1 MRASSCTGI
10 ATITRQQ
17 GGPAGPRSLE
27 HALARW
33 EARFSVGEYL
43 FGERPN
49 AYLASKAALLGKGS
63 RALSIA
69 DGEGRNSVWMA
80 EQGLRVDA
88 FDFSPTAVA
97 KAERLAANRGVRVG
111 FNVSETFAWSW
122 TPSSYDLVA
131 AIFIQF
137 ASPAERG
144 RLFALIKRTLRLGG
158 LLILQGY
165 RQEQLKY
172 GTGGPPE
179 ADHLYTEAMIR
190 AALQDMD
197 ILELRCYDERVDE
210 GKGHAG
216 MSALMG
222 AVARKR

>member
-1 MRASSCTGI
+1 MT
-10 ATITRQQ
+10 QQ
-17 GGPAGPRSLE
+17 PGGRTEPHSLE
-27 HALARW
+27 TALVRW

-43 FGERPN
+43 FGEHPN
-49 AYLASKAALLGKGS
+49 AYLASKAGQFVKGS

-69 DGEGRNSVWMA
+69 DGEGRNSIWLA

-97 KAERLAANRGVRVG
+97 KAERLALSRGVRVG
-111 FNVSETFAWSW
+111 FNVCETFAWTW
-122 TPSSYDLVA
+122 APSAYDLVA

-137 ASPAERG
+137 ASPAVREK
-144 RLFALIKRTLRLGG
+144 LFPLIKQTLKPGG

-165 RQEQLKY
+165 RPEQLQY

-179 ADHLYTEAMIR
+179 RDHLYTEAMIR
-190 AALQDMD
+190 ELLNDMD
-197 ILELRCYDERVDE
+197 ILELRCYDEQVDE
-210 GKGHAG
+210 GRGHSG

-222 AVARKR
+222 VVARKRQA

>member
-1 MRASSCTGI
+1 MPQ
-10 ATITRQQ
+10 QQ
-17 GGPAGPRSLE
+17 GRPALTTDQ
-27 HALARW
+27 ALVRW

-49 AYLASKAALLGKGS
+49 AYLASKAALLRKNS

-69 DGEGRNSVWMA
+69 DGEGRNSVWLA

-88 FDFSPTAVA
+88 FDFSPTAVS
-97 KAERLAANRGVRVG
+97 KAERLAAKRGVRVG
-111 FNVSETFAWSW
+111 FNVCETFAWNW
-122 TPSSYDLVA
+122 APSAYDLVA

-137 ASPAERG
+137 ASPAEREK
-144 RLFALIKRTLRLGG
+144 LFPLILRTLKPGG

-165 RQEQLKY
+165 RVEQLKY

-190 AALQDMD
+190 EALAEME
-197 ILELRCYDERVDE
+197 IIELRSYDAPVDE

-222 AVARKR
+222 VLARKR

>member
-1 MRASSCTGI
+1 MTQ
-10 ATITRQQ
+10 QQ
-17 GGPAGPRSLE
+17 GGPNEPHSMQL
-27 HALARW
+27 ALVRW

-49 AYLASKAALLGKGS
+49 AYLASKAALFPKGG

-69 DGEGRNSVWMA
+69 DGEGRNSVWLA
-80 EQGLRVDA
+80 EHGLRVDA
-88 FDFSPTAVA
+88 FDFSPTAVGKA
-97 KAERLAANRGVRVG
+97 KRLAASHGVQAG
-111 FNVSETFAWSW
+111 FNVSELFAWNW
-122 TPSSYDLVA
+122 APSSYDLVA

-137 ASPAERG
+137 ASPAERE
-144 RLFALIKRTLRLGG
+144 RLFPLIEQTLKPGG

-165 RQEQLKY
+165 RPEQLKY

-179 ADHLYTEAMIR
+179 VENLYTEAMIR
-190 AALQDMD
+190 EALKDMD
-197 ILELRCYDERVDE
+197 ILELRCYDEPVDE

-222 AVARKR
+222 VVARKR

>member
-1 MRASSCTGI
+1 MS
-10 ATITRQQ
+10 QQ
-17 GGPAGPRSLE
+17 QDGPRGPRTLE
-27 HALARW
+27 QALVRW
-33 EARFSVGEYL
+33 ESRFSVGEYL

-49 AYLASKAALLGKGS
+49 AYLASKSALLAKGS

-69 DGEGRNSVWMA
+69 DGEGRNSVWLA

-97 KAERLAANRGVRVG
+97 KAQRLALSRGVRVD
-111 FNVSETFAWSW
+111 FNVAETFAWGW
-122 TPSSYDLVA
+122 APAAYDLVA

-137 ASPAERG
+137 ASPTVRE
-144 RLFALIKRTLRLGG
+144 RLFPLIMHTLKPGG

-165 RQEQLKY
+165 RAEQLTY

-179 ADHLYTEAMIR
+179 PDHLYTEPMIR
-190 AALQDMD
+190 GALKDMD
-197 ILELRCYDERVDE
+197 ILELCCYDEPVDE
-210 GKGHAG
+210 GKGHSG

-222 AVARKR
+222 VVARKL

>member
-1 MRASSCTGI
+1 MSQ
-10 ATITRQQ
+10 QQ
-17 GGPAGPRSLE
+17 GGPAGPPSHE
-27 HALARW
+27 HALVRW

-49 AYLASKAALLGKGS
+49 AYLASKAALITRGGT
-63 RALSIA
+63 ALSIA
-69 DGEGRNSVWMA
+69 DGEGRNSVWLA
-80 EQGLRVDA
+80 AQGLRVDA
-88 FDFSPTAVA
+88 FDFSPTAVR
-97 KAERLAANRGVRVG
+97 KAERLAAKRGVRVG
-111 FNVSETFAWSW
+111 FNVCEMFAWNW
-122 TPSSYDLVA
+122 APSTYDLVA

-137 ASPAERG
+137 ASPAEREK
-144 RLFALIKRTLRLGG
+144 LFPLMMQTLKPGG

-165 RQEQLKY
+165 RPEQLIY

-190 AALQDMD
+190 EALADMD
-197 ILELRCYDERVDE
+197 ILELRCYDEPVDE

-222 AVARKR
+222 VLARKR

>member
-1 MRASSCTGI
+1 MTQ
-10 ATITRQQ
+10 QQ

-27 HALARW
+27 QALVRW

-49 AYLASKAALLGKGS
+49 AYLASKAALLARGS

-69 DGEGRNSVWMA
+69 DGEGRNSVWLA

-88 FDFSPTAVA
+88 FDFSPTAVG
-97 KAERLAANRGVRVG
+97 KAERLAAGRGVRVG
-111 FNVSETFAWSW
+111 FNVSETFAWNW
-122 TPSSYDLVA
+122 TPCAYDLVA

-137 ASPAERG
+137 ASPAERE
-144 RLFALIKRTLRLGG
+144 RLFPLIMQTLNPGG

-165 RQEQLKY
+165 RPEQLKY

-190 AALQDMD
+190 EALKDMD
-197 ILELRCYDERVDE
+197 IVELRCYDEPVEE

-222 AVARKR
+222 VVARKR

>member
-1 MRASSCTGI
+1 MT
-10 ATITRQQ
+10 QQ
-17 GGPAGPRSLE
+17 RSGRTEPHSLE
-27 HALARW
+27 TALVRW

-49 AYLASKAALLGKGS
+49 AYLASKAGSLAKGS
-63 RALSIA
+63 RALSLA
-69 DGEGRNSVWMA
+69 DGEGRNSVWLA

-97 KAERLAANRGVRVG
+97 KAERLALGRGVRVG
-111 FNVSETFAWSW
+111 FNVCETFAWNW
-122 TPSSYDLVA
+122 APSAYDLVA

-137 ASPAERG
+137 ASPAVRE
-144 RLFALIKRTLRLGG
+144 RLFPLIKQTLKPGG

-165 RQEQLKY
+165 RTEQLQY

-179 ADHLYTEAMIR
+179 LDHLYTEALIR
-190 AALQDMD
+190 ELLQDME
-197 ILELRCYDERVDE
+197 IIELRCYDEPVDE
-210 GKGHAG
+210 GKGHSG

-222 AVARKR
+222 VVARKRQG

>member
-1 MRASSCTGI
+1 MA
-10 ATITRQQ
+10 QQ
-17 GGPAGPRSLE
+17 QSGPPGPRSLE
-27 HALARW
+27 HALVRW

-43 FGERPN
+43 FGVRPN
-49 AYLASKAALLGKGS
+49 AYLASKTGLLARGS

-69 DGEGRNSVWMA
+69 DGEGRNSVWLA
-80 EQGLRVDA
+80 EQGLQVDA
-88 FDFSPTAVA
+88 FDFSPTAVG
-97 KAERLAANRGVRVG
+97 KAERLAASRSVHVG
-111 FNVSETFAWSW
+111 FNVTDTFAWNW
-122 TPSSYDLVA
+122 APSHYDLVA

-137 ASPAERG
+137 ASPAERAK
-144 RLFALIKRTLRLGG
+144 LFPLIKQTLKPGG

-165 RQEQLKY
+165 RPEQLEY

-190 AALQDMD
+190 EALSDMD
-197 ILELRCYDERVDE
+197 ILELRSYDEPVDE

-222 AVARKR
+222 VVARKRQA

>member
-1 MRASSCTGI
+1 MT
-10 ATITRQQ
+10 QQ
-17 GGPAGPRSLE
+17 QSGPAAHRSLE
-27 HALARW
+27 HALVRW
-33 EARFSVGEYL
+33 EARFSLGEYL

-49 AYLASKAALLGKGS
+49 AYLASKAGLLARGS

-69 DGEGRNSVWMA
+69 DGEGRNSVWLA
-80 EQGLRVDA
+80 EQGLIVDA

-97 KAERLAANRGVRVG
+97 KAERLALSHGVRVG
-111 FNVSETFAWSW
+111 FNVSETFAWHW
-122 TPSSYDLVA
+122 APSAYDLVA

-137 ASPAERG
+137 ASPAVRQ
-144 RLFALIKRTLRLGG
+144 RLFPLIKQTLKPGG

-165 RQEQLKY
+165 RVEQLQY

-190 AALQDMD
+190 EALQDMD
-197 ILELRCYDERVDE
+197 IVELRCYDEQVDE
-210 GKGHAG
+210 GKGHSG

-222 AVARKR
+222 VVAKKR

>member
-1 MRASSCTGI
+1 MS
-10 ATITRQQ
+10 QQ
-17 GGPAGPRSLE
+17 QSDSAGPRSLE

-33 EARFSVGEYL
+33 EARFSVGDYL

-49 AYLASKAALLGKGS
+49 AYLVSNAALLPRGG

-69 DGEGRNSVWMA
+69 DGEGRNSVWLA
-80 EQGLRVDA
+80 QQGLRVDA

-97 KAERLAANRGVRVG
+97 KAGRLAARSGVTVG
-111 FNVSETFAWSW
+111 LNVCETLAWNWAAS
-122 TPSSYDLVA
+122 TYDVVA

-137 ASPAERG
+137 ASPAVRAK
-144 RLFALIKRTLRLGG
+144 LFPLIEQTLKPGG

-165 RQEQLKY
+165 RVEQLKY

-190 AALQDMD
+190 EALKDMD
-197 ILELRCYDERVDE
+197 ILELRCYDEEVDE
-210 GKGHAG
+210 GKGHSG

-222 AVARKR
+222 VVARKR

>member
-1 MRASSCTGI
+1 MTGPQNGS
-10 ATITRQQ
+10 R
-17 GGPAGPRSLE
+17 GPRSLE
-27 HALARW
+27 QALVRW

-49 AYLASKAALLGKGS
+49 AYLASKAALLARDS

-69 DGEGRNSVWMA
+69 DGEGRNSVWLA

-88 FDFSPTAVA
+88 FDFSPTAVSN
-97 KAERLAANRGVRVG
+97 AERLAARRGVRVN
-111 FNVSETFAWSW
+111 FNVSESFAWNW
-122 TPSSYDLVA
+122 VPSSYDLVA

-137 ASPAERG
+137 VTPAERE
-144 RLFALIKRTLRLGG
+144 RLFPLIIGTLKPGG

-165 RQEQLKY
+165 RPEQLKY

-179 ADHLYTEAMIR
+179 ADHLYTEKMIR
-190 AALQDMD
+190 EALQDMD
-197 ILELRCYDERVDE
+197 IVELRCYDEQVDE
-210 GKGHAG
+210 GRGHSG

-222 AVARKR
+222 VVARKR

>member
-1 MRASSCTGI
+1 MPQ
-10 ATITRQQ
+10 QQ
-17 GGPAGPRSLE
+17 GRPALTTDQ
-27 HALARW
+27 ALVRW

-49 AYLASKAALLGKGS
+49 AYLASKAALLRKNS

-69 DGEGRNSVWMA
+69 DGEGRNSVWLT

-88 FDFSPTAVA
+88 FDFSPTAVS
-97 KAERLAANRGVRVG
+97 KAERLAAKRGVRVG
-111 FNVSETFAWSW
+111 FNVCETFAWDW
-122 TPSSYDLVA
+122 APSAYDLVA

-137 ASPAERG
+137 VSPAEREK
-144 RLFALIKRTLRLGG
+144 LFPLILRTLKPGG
-158 LLILQGY
+158 LLMLQGY
-165 RQEQLKY
+165 RVEQLKY

-190 AALQDMD
+190 AALADME
-197 ILELRCYDERVDE
+197 IIELRSYDEPVDE

-222 AVARKR
+222 VLARKR

>member
-1 MRASSCTGI
+1 MT
-10 ATITRQQ
+10 QQ
-17 GGPAGPRSLE
+17 NSDPAGPRSPN
-27 HALARW
+27 HALVRW
-33 EARFSVGEYL
+33 EARFSVVEYL
-43 FGERPN
+43 FGEHPN
-49 AYLASKAALLGKGS
+49 AYLASKAGLLLRGG

-69 DGEGRNSVWMA
+69 DGEGRNSVWLA
-80 EQGLRVDA
+80 EHGMRVDA

-97 KAERLAANRGVRVG
+97 KAGRLAASRGVRVG
-111 FNVSETFAWSW
+111 FNVSETFAWNW
-122 TPSSYDLVA
+122 APSTYDLVA

-137 ASPAERG
+137 ATPAERE
-144 RLFALIKRTLRLGG
+144 RLFPLIEQTLKPGG

-165 RQEQLKY
+165 RPEQLNY

-190 AALQDMD
+190 EALQDMD
-197 ILELRCYDERVDE
+197 ILELRCYDEQVDE

-222 AVARKR
+222 VVARKP

>member
-1 MRASSCTGI
+1 MTQQAS
-10 ATITRQQ
+10 
-17 GGPAGPRSLE
+17 GPAGPRSLE
-27 HALARW
+27 QALIRW
-33 EARFSVGEYL
+33 EARFSVSEYV

-49 AYLASKAALLGKGS
+49 AYLAAKAGLLARGS

-69 DGEGRNSVWMA
+69 DGEGRNSVWLA
-80 EQGLRVDA
+80 QQGLQVDA
-88 FDFSPTAVA
+88 FDFSATAVA
-97 KAERLAANRGVRVG
+97 KAELLAANRGVRVG
-111 FNVSETFAWSW
+111 FKVSELFAWNW
-122 TPSSYDLVA
+122 APSTYDLVA

-137 ASPAERG
+137 ASPAERT
-144 RLFALIKRTLRLGG
+144 RLFSLIKQTLKPGG

-165 RQEQLKY
+165 RPEQLKY

-179 ADHLYTEAMIR
+179 MDHLYTEATIR

-197 ILELRCYDERVDE
+197 IVELRCYDEAVAE

-222 AVARKR
+222 VVARKR

>member
-1 MRASSCTGI
+1 MT
-10 ATITRQQ
+10 QQ
-17 GGPAGPRSLE
+17 RSGRTEPHSLE
-27 HALARW
+27 TALVRW

-49 AYLASKAALLGKGS
+49 AYLASKAGLLAQGS

-69 DGEGRNSVWMA
+69 DGEGRNSVWLA
-80 EQGLRVDA
+80 EHGLRVDA

-97 KAERLAANRGVRVG
+97 KAERLALSRGVRVG
-111 FNVSETFAWSW
+111 FNVCETFAWNW
-122 TPSSYDLVA
+122 APSAYDLVA

-137 ASPAERG
+137 ASPAVRE
-144 RLFALIKRTLRLGG
+144 RLFPLMKQTLKPGG

-165 RQEQLKY
+165 RTEQLQY

-179 ADHLYTEAMIR
+179 RDHLYTEALIR
-190 AALQDMD
+190 ELLQDMD
-197 ILELRCYDERVDE
+197 ILELRCYDEPVDE
-210 GKGHAG
+210 GKGHPG

-222 AVARKR
+222 VVARRR

>member
-1 MRASSCTGI
+1 MINPKNSPP
-10 ATITRQQ
+10 QE
-17 GGPAGPRSLE
+17 RSLE
-27 HALARW
+27 QALVRW

-49 AYLASKAALLGKGS
+49 AYLASQAALLARGS

-69 DGEGRNSVWMA
+69 DGEGRNSVWLA

-88 FDFSPTAVA
+88 FDFSPTAVT
-97 KAERLAANRGVRVG
+97 KAERLALNRGVHVR

-122 TPSSYDLVA
+122 EPCAYDMVA
-131 AIFIQF
+131 AIFIQY
-137 ASPAERG
+137 ASPAVRQ
-144 RLFALIKRTLRLGG
+144 RLFPLIKQTLKPGG

-165 RQEQLKY
+165 RTEQLAY

-190 AALQDMD
+190 KALNDMD
-197 ILELRCYDERVDE
+197 IIELRCYDEHVNE

-216 MSALMG
+216 PSALMG
-222 AVARKR
+222 ALARKR

>member
-1 MRASSCTGI
+1 MT
-10 ATITRQQ
+10 QQ
-17 GGPAGPRSLE
+17 HESPRGPRSLE
-27 HALARW
+27 QALARW
-33 EARFSVGEYL
+33 ESRFGVDEYL

-49 AYLASKAALLGKGS
+49 AYLASKAALLRKGS

-69 DGEGRNSVWMA
+69 DGEGRNSIWLA

-88 FDFSPTAVA
+88 FDFSPTAVS
-97 KAERLAANRGVRVG
+97 KAERLAAGRGVHVE
-111 FNVSETFAWSW
+111 FNVAETFAWNW
-122 TPSSYDLVA
+122 APSAYDLVA

-137 ASPAERG
+137 ASPSVRQK
-144 RLFALIKRTLRLGG
+144 LFPLIKRTLKPDG

-165 RQEQLKY
+165 RVEQLQY

-190 AALQDMD
+190 EALQDMD
-197 ILELRCYDERVDE
+197 IVELRCYDEQVDE

-222 AVARKR
+222 VVARKR

>member
-1 MRASSCTGI
+1 MTQ
-10 ATITRQQ
+10 QQ
-17 GGPAGPRSLE
+17 GGPAVPRSLE
-27 HALARW
+27 HALVRW

-49 AYLASKAALLGKGS
+49 AYLASKAALLTRGS

-69 DGEGRNSVWMA
+69 DGEGRNSVWLA

-97 KAERLAANRGVRVG
+97 KAERLALSRGVRVG
-111 FNVSETFAWSW
+111 FNVSETFAWNW
-122 TPSSYDLVA
+122 APSAYDLVA

-137 ASPAERG
+137 ASPAVRQ
-144 RLFALIKRTLRLGG
+144 RLFPLIKQTLKPGG

-165 RQEQLKY
+165 RVEQLQY

-190 AALQDMD
+190 EALQDMD
-197 ILELRCYDERVDE
+197 IVELRCYDEQVDE
-210 GKGHAG
+210 GKGHSG
-216 MSALMG
+216 MSALIG
-222 AVARKR
+222 VVARKR

>member
-1 MRASSCTGI
+1 MTQ
-10 ATITRQQ
+10 QQ
-17 GGPAGPRSLE
+17 GGPRGLRTLE
-27 HALARW
+27 QALARW
-33 EARFSVGEYL
+33 EARFGMDEYL
-43 FGERPN
+43 FGQRPN
-49 AYLASKAALLGKGS
+49 AYLASKSTLLLEGS

-69 DGEGRNSVWMA
+69 DGEGRNSVWLA

-97 KAERLAANRGVRVG
+97 KAKRLASNRGVRVG
-111 FNVSETFAWSW
+111 FHVAETFAWDW
-122 TPSSYDLVA
+122 APAAYDLVA

-137 ASPAERG
+137 ASPAVRE
-144 RLFALIKRTLRLGG
+144 RLFPLMVQTLKPGG

-165 RQEQLKY
+165 RTEQLDY

-179 ADHLYTEAMIR
+179 QDHLYTEPMIR
-190 AALQDMD
+190 DALKGMD
-197 ILELRCYDERVDE
+197 ILELRCYDEPVDE

-222 AVARKR
+222 VVARKA